1 VVVGSK
7 GGAHRHPAWLLK
19 LQTQPACSAQVG
31 RFLYQC
37 AAEITDGDARER
49 YWDLLARVWP
59 IYNDYQ
65 ARTERRIPVVLLRT
79 SEPPVVVTNE
89 AD

>member
-1 VVVGSK
+1 
-7 GGAHRHPAWLLK
+7 
-19 LQTQPACSAQVG
+19 VG